1 MHVFTVNQ
9 LIAPC
14 LLIDEEHDPAKWTAV
29 QPQPARRAVSVQSEP
44 PARPDADSLFH
55 VFPVLP
61 KLPPQDGENDGDQQ
75 EEAAG
80 HEVSDGK
87 EVVLTP
93 EPGQRGQDHLLLAV
107 EGLSGKVWKGG
118 GVKVERHRL
127 KTRETTRRKKVERI
141 L

>member
-1 MHVFTVNQ
+1 MILRSGQRCRLSRPAQPSQCKVNLQ
-9 LIAPC
+9 
-14 LLIDEEHDPAKWTAV
+14 
-29 QPQPARRAVSVQSEP
+29 SVP
-44 PARPDADSLFH
+44 TGVDSLFH

-61 KLPPQDGENDGDQQ
+61 ELPPEDGENDGDQQ

-93 EPGQRGQDHLLLAV
+93 KPGQRGQDHLLISV

-118 GVKVERHRL
+118 GVKGERHRL
-127 KTRETTRRKKVERI
+127 ETGEAGK
-141 L
+141 

>member
-1 MHVFTVNQ
+1 MILQNGQ
-9 LIAPC
+9 RC
-14 LLIDEEHDPAKWTAV
+14 S
-29 QPQPARRAVSVQSEP
+29 PQPARRAVSVQSEP

-118 GVKVERHRL
+118 GVKVERRRL
-127 KTRETTRRKKVERI
+127 ETRDTRRRKKVERI